1 MKTLKH
7 LMIAFFGLLLSAS
20 LFAQQGERREI
31 IEERLEAQHV
41 AFITQKLQ
49 LTPEE
54 SAKFWP
60 IYNEFREKEKALR
73 KEARPEGPLA
83 DMTDAEANALIE
95 GHFEAE
101 QKVLDLKRQYT
112 EKMRSAIPPRKI
124 VRLKPAE
131 EAFKMQILQRLRERR
146 VDGPMRRN

>member
-1 MKTLKH
+1 
-7 LMIAFFGLLLSAS
+7 MIAAFGLLFSAT
-20 LFAQQGERREI
+20 LFAQQGERRELV
-31 IEERLEAQHV
+31 EERLEAQHV

-73 KEARPEGPLA
+73 KDARPDAPLN
-83 DMTDAEANALIE
+83 DLTDAEANALIE
-95 GHFEAE
+95 EHFEVE
-101 QKVLDLKRQYT
+101 QEVLDLKRQYT
-112 EKMRSAIPPRKI
+112 EEMRSAIPPRKI

-146 VDGPMRRN
+146 MDGPMRRN